1 MTIRKVGDH
10 VSSLFFQISG
20 LFYTALIMF
29 IYFGK
34 KKLNTLE
41 NRIYIALV
49 VDVMITLLVDMASV
63 YVAIIDKGNFL
74 VNPLCKLYLVMIVS
88 WIMLFTYYVFLIS
101 SKRNEGHVTI
111 QDDSNYHYF
120 MKVFFIF
127 LCCFM
132 IATLIIW
139 IVPLY
144 VYSDGKLMYT
154 YGPGA
159 TISYS
164 VAGVCILFWIINVF
178 MNYRRMGSKKYLPV
192 FAFIVLA
199 TIAIIIQSTW
209 PNILLVTSVSAFIT
223 CLTFFTIENPDIKM
237 IEQLNLAKEQAEKA
251 NRAKTDF
258 LSNMSHEIRTPLN
271 AIVGFSQA
279 LMEEDIPAQSKEEV
293 SDILMSSNNLLEIV
307 NGILD
312 ISKIEANKLEIVN
325 TEYNSYRLMKD
336 IQSLI
341 NARIGDKPLELRT
354 YIDSSM
360 PPVLYGDYVRIKQ
373 IIINLLTNAVKY
385 TQKGF
390 IEFKVDT
397 VIQGEICRLIIS
409 VEDTGIGIKQEDI
422 SKLFQKFERF
432 ELEKNITTEGTGLGL
447 AITKSLVE
455 LMNGKI
461 VVQSV
466 YGKGSKF
473 TVAIDQRI
481 IPKTKEELEIAPEE
495 EEDNFVAANSKV
507 LIVDDNKINLKV
519 ASRLLKDYLVTIELA
534 SSGQEC
540 IDKILDGNHYDLI
553 LLDDMM
559 PKMTG
564 TQTLQHLKNIIGFQT
579 PVIALTANAITGMK
593 EKYIKDGFN
602 DYLAK
607 PIDRKDLHNILK
619 KYLKESNE
627 PKTPQEE
634 PTSPTLTRDI
644 SYLKENGFDV
654 DHGIELLNDL
664 ETYEMTLNDFLEESK
679 TRIPKMEEYKSVGDM
694 SNYAILAHAM
704 KSDAKYLGLNSLAEL
719 SYQHE
724 MAGKENRVE
733 FVNDNYQQLIEE
745 LNQKLAIIKEYLKK

>member
-325 TEYNSYRLMKD
+325 TEYDSYRLMKD